1 MSANAKNANCAVNI
15 PTKVR
20 NRNTWGR
27 NDRCEPLPD
36 VISLRLGPLPLFAEL
51 DVVLTFHV
59 PAVGA
64 GGDLVVGGI
73 FGSPLLLFGALLYAV
88 VDGLTAFAFFGAT
101 LLVAFPAGF
110 LFHFFLPPFLGLGLV
125 DLVP

>member
-1 MSANAKNANCAVNI
+1 MFFV
-15 PTKVR
+15 
-20 NRNTWGR
+20 
-27 NDRCEPLPD
+27 
-36 VISLRLGPLPLFAEL
+36 AEL
-51 DVVLTFHV
+51 GDVTAFHA

-64 GGDLVVGGI
+64 GGDLGVCGI

-88 VDGLTAFAFFGAT
+88 VDGLTAFAFFGAA

>member
-20 NRNTWGR
+20 SRNTWGR

-36 VISLRLGPLPLFAEL
+36 VISLRLGPLPLSAEL
-51 DVVLTFHV
+51 DAVLTSHA

-64 GGDLVVGGI
+64 GGDSVVGGT
-73 FGSPLLLFGALLYAV
+73 FGSPLLLFG
-88 VDGLTAFAFFGAT
+88 TFFRLRLG
-101 LLVAFPAGF
+101 
-110 LFHFFLPPFLGLGLV
+110 GLGAV
-125 DLVP
+125 THARPASDI

>member
-1 MSANAKNANCAVNI
+1 MSANAKSPNWAVNMPI
-15 PTKVR
+15 KVR
-20 NRNTWGR
+20 SRNTWGL

-36 VISLRLGPLPLFAEL
+36 VISLRLGPLPLSAEL
-51 DVVLTFHV
+51 DVVVTSHA

-64 GGDLVVGGI
+64 GGDLGVCGI
-73 FGSPLLLFGALLYAV
+73 FGSPLLLFGALLHAV
-88 VDGLTAFAFFGAT
+88 IDGLAAFAFFGAT
-101 LLVAFPAGF
+101 LFVAFPARF